1 MNFCY
6 NIQFTKIELASLE
19 LYEILYGNDNSEKQI
34 EDTNKIIK
42 TSKGKRLILQVKKET
57 IFDSYIN

>member
-19 LYEILYGNDNSEKQI
+19 LYEILYGNDNSKKQI
-34 EDTNKIIK
+34 EDTNKINK
-42 TSKGKRLILQVKKET
+42 TSKGKRIILQVKKG
-57 IFDSYIN
+57 